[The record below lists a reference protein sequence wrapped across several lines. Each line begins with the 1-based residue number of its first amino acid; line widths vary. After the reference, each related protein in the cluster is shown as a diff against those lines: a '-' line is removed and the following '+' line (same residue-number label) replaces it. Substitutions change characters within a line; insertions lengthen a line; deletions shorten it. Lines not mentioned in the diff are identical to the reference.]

1 MPLEESVV
9 NERFC
14 PACGAPNWPFARFC
28 DACGARLLDSTG
40 VACARCGALALPGDR
55 FCDECGA
62 QLPSAAILVLE
73 ESGWRVALPSVG
85 DRSEVVVGRTD
96 PLSGAT
102 PEVDL
107 GAYGA
112 ESLGVSRRH
121 IRLTRT
127 ETGYR
132 AEDLGSVNLTYVN
145 DQRLEPGRSVDL
157 KDGDRIVI
165 GKLGLFFRIA

>member
-1 MPLEESVV
+1 MPPEESAV

-28 DACGARLLDSTG
+28 DACGARLPDSTG

-112 ESLGVSRRH
+112 ESLGV
-121 IRLTRT
+121 
-127 ETGYR
+127 
-132 AEDLGSVNLTYVN
+132 
-145 DQRLEPGRSVDL
+145 
-157 KDGDRIVI
+157 
-165 GKLGLFFRIA
+165 